1 MGSSC
6 ARARRSRQHGSHKE
20 VPSRTAKIQML
31 PRMALLADAL
41 EVGKGDIDETVRLL
55 EEAYRLDPL
64 DVNVIAFLG
73 RAYFY
78 AGREAEAPAHW
89 DKTSSLAAFRASAP
103 PL

>member
-1 MGSSC
+1 
-6 ARARRSRQHGSHKE
+6 
-20 VPSRTAKIQML
+20 
-31 PRMALLADAL
+31 MALLADAL

-78 AGREAEAPAHW
+78 AGREAEALAHW
-89 DKTSSLAAFRASAP
+89 DKTSSLAAFRTSAP
-103 PL
+103 PVAFVC